1 MGFGVV
7 RAVAR
12 VGMLTNTQS
21 TIKTTEFST
30 ASTTFVD
37 VTGLAVVITPLFSTS
52 KILVIVSIYTSQIG
66 GESRLNTFNIVRGS
80 TNIAQP
86 SADTYSG
93 SMNSSPSSAAGLSDE
108 TVALTFLDSPATTSA
123 TTYKIKM
130 KVSSNTGY
138 VCRRGDLASVS
149 AASTITVIE
158 VLQ

>member
-21 TIKTTEFST
+21 TIKTTAFST
-30 ASTTFVD
+30 ASSTFVD

-52 KILVIVSIYTSQIG
+52 KILVIVSIYTSQIIG
-66 GESRLNTFNIVRGS
+66 GLNTFNIVRGS

-86 SADTYSG
+86 SAAADSG
-93 SMNSSPSSAAGLSDE
+93 SMNSSLAQPEGVIDE

-123 TTYKIKM
+123 TTYKIQM

-138 VCRRGDLASVS
+138 VCRRGDRASVS